1 MAANQ
6 SLRRSD
12 DPENWELERYVI
24 PVKFTQDIMK
34 TYENH
39 RFIWG
44 KTWENIRKH
53 GKTCENMGKHH
64 QNSIL
69 EDVKKMGI

>member
-6 SLRRSD
+6 SLRRSH

-53 GKTCENMGKHH
+53 GKTWENMRKHGKT
-64 QNSIL
+64 
-69 EDVKKMGI
+69 